1 MSKIK
6 NIDDLRQD
14 ALDTLEKLSNGEID
28 VDQAGVTSKLYENVM
43 STVKTQIQVAV
54 MLRREPNI
62 PFLGDCGKGDFLVH
76 ESKAHLKILTQKA
89 EIEDKNKKT
98 K

>member
-28 VDQAGVTSKLYENVM
+28 VDQAGVTAKLYESVM
-43 STVKTQIQVAV
+43 STVKTQLQVAV

-62 PFLGDCGKGDFLVH
+62 PFLGDCDKGNMLVH
-76 ESKAHLKILTQKA
+76 ESKSHFKILEKKA
-89 EIEDKNKKT
+89 EIEAQEKS
-98 K
+98 